1 MDDCFHGHGVL
12 GKNIGQ
18 QQIEDPSPI
27 HMNAKARRV
36 KISPQLL
43 TATAGEGTDVMAC
56 LCERVDPE
64 TWGMDGTKLEENNL
78 VIEMEKLGTM
88 QPQ

>member
-56 LCERVDPE
+56 L
-64 TWGMDGTKLEENNL
+64 
-78 VIEMEKLGTM
+78 
-88 QPQ
+88 